1 MELGEKLRQA
11 RLAAGLSQRQLC
23 GETITRNMLSQI
35 ENGAASPS
43 MSTLRCLAER
53 LNKPVSFF
61 LEEEAVVSTNQR
73 TMERAWEEYEGGNA
87 EAALEMLGEYRA
99 PDPVYDREYRLLE
112 ALTLLSAAEKALRQQ
127 RHRYARELL
136 GKLRHPLPL
145 PELARGCALLQLELG
160 LEHAALP
167 DLDRELMLRAR
178 EALGQEDAAY
188 AARLL
193 DAAQDRHNPDWCLLR
208 GRVSLNLEQYRE
220 AAEYLTRAEERYPR
234 ETALPL
240 EQCYRELGDFRRAYD
255 YACKSRSFLG

>member
-23 GETITRNMLSQI
+23 GDTITRNMLSQI

-61 LEEEAVVSTNQR
+61 LEEEAVVSTNQSIVD
-73 TMERAWEEYEGGNA
+73 RAWEAYEGGNPDS
-87 EAALEMLGEYRA
+87 ALEALGGYRG
-99 PDPVYDREYRLLE
+99 PDPVYDREFRILE
-112 ALTLLSAAEKALRQQ
+112 TLTLLSAAEKALREQ

-136 GKLRHPLPL
+136 EKLQHPLPL
-145 PELARGCALLQLELG
+145 PELERGCVLLRLELG

-167 DLDRELMLRAR
+167 DLDRELMLRAQ

-188 AARLL
+188 AARLM
-193 DAAQDRHNPDWCLLR
+193 DAARDRHNPDWCLLR
-208 GRVSLNLEQYRE
+208 GRVSLHLGQYRA
-220 AAEYLTRAEERYPR
+220 AAEYLTQAEERYPR

-255 YACKSRSFLG
+255 YACKSRSFLD

>member
-23 GETITRNMLSQI
+23 GDTITRNMLSQI

-61 LEEEAVVSTNQR
+61 LEEEAVVSTNQS
-73 TMERAWEEYEGGNA
+73 TVDRAWAEYEAGNA
-87 EAALEMLGEYRA
+87 DAALEALGEYRS

-112 ALTLLSAAEKALRQQ
+112 ALTLLSAAEKARREQ
-127 RHRYARELL
+127 RNRYARELL
-136 GKLRHPLPL
+136 ERLQHPLPL
-145 PELARGCALLQLELG
+145 PELERSCALLRLELG
-160 LEHAALP
+160 LEHTVLP
-167 DLDRELMLRAR
+167 NLDRELMLRAE
-178 EALGQEDAAY
+178 EALRQEDADY

-193 DAAQDRHNPDWCLLR
+193 DAARDRHNPDWCLLR
-208 GRVSLNLEQYRE
+208 GRASLNLGQYRG
-220 AAEYLTRAEERYPR
+220 AAEYLTRAEAQYPR

>member
-11 RLAAGLSQRQLC
+11 RLAAGFSQRQLC
-23 GETITRNMLSQI
+23 GDVITRNMLSQI
-35 ENGAASPS
+35 ENGTASPS

-61 LEEEAVVSTNQR
+61 LEEDAVVSTNQSAV
-73 TMERAWEEYEGGNA
+73 EQAWAEFESGNVD
-87 EAALEMLGEYRA
+87 AALELLKGYRG
-99 PDPVYDREYRLLE
+99 PDPVYDREHRLLE
-112 ALTLLSAAEKALRQQ
+112 ALTLLSAAEKALREQ
-127 RHRYARELL
+127 RSRYARELMERI
-136 GKLRHPLPL
+136 GHPLPL
-145 PELARGCALLQLELG
+145 QELERSCALLQMELG
-160 LEHAALP
+160 MEHIPLP
-167 DLDRELMLRAR
+167 NLDRELRLRAK
-178 EALGQEDAAY
+178 EALVQGDADY

-193 DAAQDRHNPDWCLLR
+193 DAAGDTRSPDWSLLR
-208 GRVSLNLEQYRE
+208 GQVSMTQGRYQE